1 MQNKKLMLTALAVLM
16 ATVISGCD
24 ESNSLSSSNNNSTS
38 NVIINEVTEAIWRE
52 NLTIENN
59 NFTMKCETTND
70 GVKSEEH
77 TYVTND
83 KIMMEAKTTGNA
95 NVTMLFVKSDT
106 GCYQYTLQSSGEWK
120 KDNYPE
126 EAFSTN
132 MVNLCVFTT
141 FKDEYSKFQYISSS
155 KYYELDSYT
164 FETGEGENK
173 VHSDFSNIKI
183 GFEDGKLNFVGFS
196 LTVVYSFATTS
207 GTYTIDNFGSTTI
220 DMPTNIK

>member
-1 MQNKKLMLTALAVLM
+1 MERK
-16 ATVISGCD
+16 S
-24 ESNSLSSSNNNSTS
+24 
-38 NVIINEVTEAIWRE
+38 
-52 NLTIENN
+52 IENN

-70 GVKSEEH
+70 GVKSDEH

-95 NVTMLFVKSDT
+95 DVTILFVKSDT
-106 GCYQYTLQSSGEWK
+106 GCYQYTLQSNGEWK

-126 EAFSTN
+126 EAFSAN

-141 FKDEYSKFQYISSS
+141 FKDEYSNFQYISSS

-196 LTVVYSFATTS
+196 VTVVFLFVTTS